1 MFLLLVVAFII
12 FNGAVTVEIL
22 LFGAGIGAAVLLF
35 ANRFMGYSLKSELK
49 VYTKSPYIIA
59 YFFLLLYEIIKA
71 GIVAGILIFKGN
83 KKIKPVLVSFDS
95 PLKSEFTSTILANSI
110 TLTPGTIS
118 VSLKNGKFRVHC
130 LDESLSKGLDSS
142 NFVSLLKKIEK

>member
-12 FNGAVTVEIL
+12 FNGAVTVEIF

-83 KKIKPVLVSFDS
+83 KKINPVLVSFDS